1 MRTMARLVLPAVA
14 AGLALLLTGTAAHA
28 ATWSSTD
35 QWASWSNGGFTLY
48 NDVWGSGHGPQTI
61 WANSYS
67 NWGVW
72 SQQPNTS
79 GVKSY
84 PDVSKSVGGTAVG
97 SLHTVSGSF
106 SVSRPGTGSYNTAY
120 DIWLGNN
127 AYEIMLWMNKQGSV
141 GPLGSVRTTVTVGGH
156 TWNVYSGSNGANTVY
171 SFVRTSN
178 TDSGSVNIL
187 AVLQWLRTN
196 GWYGNVGLN
205 QVQFGWEITSTN
217 NTGQNFVVN
226 SYSLSVS

>member
-1 MRTMARLVLPAVA
+1 MRRMARLVLPAVA

-35 QWASWSNGGFTLY
+35 QWATWSNGGFTLY
-48 NDVWGSGHGPQTI
+48 NDLWGSGHGPQTI

-84 PDVSKSVGGTAVG
+84 PNVSKSVSGTAVG

-106 SVSRPGTGSYNTAY
+106 NVTRPGTGSYNTAY

-141 GPLGSVRTTVTVGGH
+141 GPLGSLRTTVSVGGH

-178 TDSGSVNIL
+178 TNSGSVNIL

-217 NTGQNFVVN
+217 NTGQNFMVN